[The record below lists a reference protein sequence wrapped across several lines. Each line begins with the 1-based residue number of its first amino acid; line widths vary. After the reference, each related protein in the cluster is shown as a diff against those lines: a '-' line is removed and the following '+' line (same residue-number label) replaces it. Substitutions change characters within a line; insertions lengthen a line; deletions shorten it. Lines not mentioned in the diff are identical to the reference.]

1 LTVPVDLEAAPPVSV
16 PTSGVL
22 GRLQAVVDK
31 INAVLIAASALAAG
45 AAGCVLTWEVA
56 GRYFFKIPS
65 YWQDELSVFLL
76 IGATFLAA
84 SWIQT
89 RRGHVGI
96 SALEHILPPATERA
110 RRIFA
115 DAVSFAFCAFF
126 CWKSWTLLME
136 AVDEGQISNTPWG
149 PPLWI
154 PYGIMSIGMTMLVA
168 QLAIQFAVRLMSL
181 GRR

>member
-1 LTVPVDLEAAPPVSV
+1 LTDPADLEVEPPVSV
-16 PTSGVL
+16 PTAGVL
-22 GRLQAVVDK
+22 GGLQALVDK
-31 INAVLIAASALAAG
+31 LNAVLIALSAIAAA

-76 IGATFLAA
+76 VGATFGAA

-96 SALEHILPPATERA
+96 GALQHILPPASERV
-110 RRIFA
+110 RLIFA
-115 DAVSFAFCAFF
+115 DFVTFAFCTFF
-126 CWKSWTLLME
+126 CWKSWTLLAE
-136 AVDEGQISNTPWG
+136 AIEEGQISNTPWG

-168 QLAIQFAVRLMSL
+168 QVAIQFAVTLTSP
-181 GRR
+181 GRK

>member
-1 LTVPVDLEAAPPVSV
+1 MTVPLEVAAQPLASV
-16 PTSGVL
+16 PSSGVL
-22 GRLQAVVDK
+22 GRLQAVIDG
-31 INAVLIAASALAAG
+31 INAVLMAASALAAG

-76 IGATFLAA
+76 IGATFLAT

-96 SALEHILPPATERA
+96 SALEHVLPPVAERV
-110 RRIFA
+110 RRILA
-115 DAVSFAFCAFF
+115 DFVTFAFCAFF
-126 CWKSWTLLME
+126 CWKCWELLME

-154 PYGIMSIGMTMLVA
+154 PYGIMSIGMSMLVA
-168 QLAIQFAVRLMSL
+168 QIALQFAVRLGSL

>member
-1 LTVPVDLEAAPPVSV
+1 LSEADVNATDRPADLPSA
-16 PTSGVL
+16 GLL
-22 GRLQAVVDK
+22 GGLQWLLDK
-31 INAVLIAASALAAG
+31 INGVLITASALAAA

-76 IGATFLAA
+76 VGATFFSA

-89 RRGHVGI
+89 HRGHVGI
-96 SALEHILPPATERA
+96 GALAHVLPPRAEWA

-115 DAVSFAFCAFF
+115 DFAALAFCLFF
-126 CWKSWTLLME
+126 CWKCWTLLME
-136 AVDEGQISNTPWG
+136 ALDEGQISNTPWG

-154 PYGIMSIGMTMLVA
+154 PYGMMSVGMTMLV
-168 QLAIQFAVRLMSL
+168 IQQALQAAMRLVPPPA
-181 GRR
+181 R